1 MTKTVVSP
9 ALASGL
15 DCCPSCGG
23 KLTTFS
29 GFRKNL
35 DNLSAVPVRLYWIA
49 CQACQTPVPPHHPLQ
64 TKLDGEM
71 ASALTQAAGNLDM
84 LKRLTALETKVEMLK
99 QQVQTSRK
107 RG

>member
-1 MTKTVVSP
+1 MTKAVVSP

-35 DNLSAVPVRLYWIA
+35 DNLSSVPVRLYWIA

-64 TKLDGEM
+64 MKLDEEM
-71 ASALTQAAGNLDM
+71 AAALTQPAGNVEV
-84 LKRLTALETKVEMLK
+84 LKRLTALEAEVAMLK
-99 QQVQTSRK
+99 TTIQRARK
-107 RG
+107 R

>member
-1 MTKTVVSP
+1 MTKAVVNP
-9 ALASGL
+9 ATKSGL
-15 DCCPSCGG
+15 DCCPNCGG

-64 TKLDGEM
+64 MKLDGEM
-71 ASALTQAAGNLDM
+71 ASALTQPAGNVEV
-84 LKRLTALETKVEMLK
+84 LKRLSALETEVAMLK
-99 QQVQTSRK
+99 QQVRTSRK

>member
-1 MTKTVVSP
+1 MTKAVVEP
-9 ALASGL
+9 APKGGV

-35 DNLSAVPVRLYWIA
+35 DNLSTVPVRLYWIA
-49 CQACQTPVPPHHPLQ
+49 CQVCQKPAAPHHPLQ
-64 TKLDGEM
+64 MKLDGEM
-71 ASALTQAAGNLDM
+71 AAALTQAAGNVEV
-84 LKRLTALETKVEMLK
+84 LKRLTALETEVNMLK
-99 QQVQTSRK
+99 QQVQTARK